1 MATTIN
7 DQTEE
12 IEQFLIETTETEE
25 YKSVAYLVF
34 SIRKSML
41 HYFTS
46 LRNKDNKFT
55 TPSFLVPLVNRVG
68 KLFCAKGISEDN
80 ILNYMEKNDSHGW
93 VMYYDFVFIRKPGMT
108 EAIQIDAEFLFLIIT
123 GFILDTFGKKYIDI
137 NEMVEGE
144 QFAYETNQYGLT
156 SVPGVVF
163 KEDSFIFDGKAYVY
177 NILTNKSKIEFF
189 DSMPSFAKIITEDV
203 NAGDILLRLDERLAV
218 PAEQIISYSTV
229 NFEKFRGPQFHFTDT
244 DLAKAK
250 TIIVH
255 INPETCDK
263 LLMVIKKDYDAVQ
276 KKSFLHVEIETLP
289 YCYTGMINSPCIT
302 TFLHGMYFPEDDIFT
317 HIDYTKN
324 QYIHAD
330 YEKKY
335 ADADPDVPVDFYAE
349 KKLHYKIWCIEN
361 GRYSRETW
369 YKLMIASLHKQYHVL
384 LDEMLA

>member
-25 YKSVAYLVF
+25 YKSVEYLAF
-34 SIRKSML
+34 SIYRPML
-41 HYFTS
+41 DYFTS
-46 LRNKDNKFT
+46 LRNKENKFI
-55 TPSFLVPLVNRVG
+55 TPLFLVPLVNRVG
-68 KLFCAKGISEDN
+68 ELFCAKGISGDN

-93 VMYYDFVFIRKPGMT
+93 VMYYDTAFIRKPGVT
-108 EAIQIDAEFLFLIIT
+108 ETIQVDAEFLFLIIT
-123 GFILDTFGKKYIDI
+123 GFILDTFGKKHIDI

-144 QFAYETNQYGLT
+144 QFAYETNQYRLT
-156 SVPGVVF
+156 AVPGVVF
-163 KEDSFIFDGKAYVY
+163 KTDSFIFDGKAYVY

-189 DSMPSFAKIITEDV
+189 DTMPGFAKIITEDV
-203 NAGDILLRLDERLAV
+203 GTGDILLRLDERLAV
-218 PAEQIISYSTV
+218 PAEQIISYSTI
-229 NFEKFRGPQFHFTDT
+229 NFEKFRGPQFHFADT

-255 INPETCDK
+255 IDPKTCDK

-289 YCYTGMINSPCIT
+289 YCHAGMNNFPCIT
-302 TFLHGMYFPEDDIFT
+302 TFLHGMYYPEDDVFT

-324 QYIHAD
+324 QYIYAD

-369 YKLMIASLHKQYHVL
+369 YKLMVASLHEKYHRL
-384 LDEMLA
+384 SDEILA

>member
-25 YKSVAYLVF
+25 YKSVEYLAF
-34 SIRKSML
+34 SIYRPMMD
-41 HYFTS
+41 YFTS
-46 LRNKDNKFT
+46 LRNKENKFI
-55 TPSFLVPLVNRVG
+55 TPLFLVPLVNRVG
-68 KLFCAKGISEDN
+68 ELFCAKGISGDN

-93 VMYYDFVFIRKPGMT
+93 VMYYDTAFIRKPGVT
-108 EAIQIDAEFLFLIIT
+108 ETIQVDAEFLFLIIT
-123 GFILDTFGKKYIDI
+123 GFILDTFGKKHIDI

-144 QFAYETNQYGLT
+144 QFAYETNQYRLT
-156 SVPGVVF
+156 AVPGVVF
-163 KEDSFIFDGKAYVY
+163 KTDSFIFDGKAYVY

-189 DSMPSFAKIITEDV
+189 DTMPGFAKIITEDV
-203 NAGDILLRLDERLAV
+203 GTGDILLRLDERLAV
-218 PAEQIISYSTV
+218 PAEQIISYSTI
-229 NFEKFRGPQFHFTDT
+229 NFEKFRGPQFHFADT

-255 INPETCDK
+255 IDPKTCDK

-289 YCYTGMINSPCIT
+289 YCHAGMNNFPCIT
-302 TFLHGMYFPEDDIFT
+302 TFLHGMYYPEDDVFT

-324 QYIHAD
+324 QYIYAD

-369 YKLMIASLHKQYHVL
+369 YKLMVASLHEKYHSL
-384 LDEMLA
+384 LDEILA

>member
-1 MATTIN
+1 
-7 DQTEE
+7 
-12 IEQFLIETTETEE
+12 
-25 YKSVAYLVF
+25 
-34 SIRKSML
+34 ML
-41 HYFTS
+41 DYFTS
-46 LRNKDNKFT
+46 LRNKENKFI
-55 TPSFLVPLVNRVG
+55 TPLFLVPLVNRVG
-68 KLFCAKGISEDN
+68 ELFCAKGISGDN

-93 VMYYDFVFIRKPGMT
+93 VMYYDTAFIRKPGVT
-108 EAIQIDAEFLFLIIT
+108 ETIQVDAEFLFLIIT
-123 GFILDTFGKKYIDI
+123 GFILDTFGKKHIDI

-144 QFAYETNQYGLT
+144 QFAYETNQYRLT
-156 SVPGVVF
+156 AVPGVVF
-163 KEDSFIFDGKAYVY
+163 KTDSFIFDGKAYVY

-189 DSMPSFAKIITEDV
+189 DTMPGFAKIITEDV
-203 NAGDILLRLDERLAV
+203 GTGDILLRLDERLAV
-218 PAEQIISYSTV
+218 PAEQIISYSTI
-229 NFEKFRGPQFHFTDT
+229 NFEKFRGPQFHFADT

-255 INPETCDK
+255 IDPKTCDK

-289 YCYTGMINSPCIT
+289 YCHAGMNNFPCIT
-302 TFLHGMYFPEDDIFT
+302 TFLHGMYYPEDDVFT

-324 QYIHAD
+324 QYIYAD

-369 YKLMIASLHKQYHVL
+369 YKLMVASLHEKYHSL
-384 LDEMLA
+384 LDEILA